1 MASNREDPASISRR
15 NAIQT
20 LISIGAGS
28 LIAPRF
34 LDAQGA
40 PALNMRTIPHSGEK
54 LPVLGLGSWITF
66 NVGNDPDAL
75 KNCAQVVSHFAG
87 RGGRLIDSSPMYG
100 SSQATIGYAL
110 RTLKDKSAIF
120 SADKVWTSSASE
132 AAPQIA
138 ETEKRWGVAK
148 LDLLEVHNLERWE
161 LHLPKLFA
169 MKAAGQL
176 RYVGVTTSHN
186 RRLDETEQ
194 IMRTQ
199 PIDFVQFT
207 YNIVD
212 REPEQRLLP
221 LAQERGIAVITNR
234 PFQEG
239 ELIQRLQGRPLPPW
253 AAEIGAPTWPRFLL
267 SYIVSHPAV
276 TCAIPATS
284 QVAHVEENM
293 SAAYGTL
300 PDAPTRKRMAAYVDS
315 LS

>member
-1 MASNREDPASISRR
+1 VKRNAELSRR
-15 NAIQT
+15 EALQA
-20 LISIGAGS
+20 LAAIGAGA
-28 LIAPRF
+28 LLGA
-34 LDAQGA
+34 DALAAQAA
-40 PALNMRTIPHSGEK
+40 PALNLRTIPKSGEK

-66 NVGNDPDAL
+66 NVGDDPDAL
-75 KNCAQVVSHFAG
+75 KNCAQVMGHFAA

-110 RTLKDKSAIF
+110 RTIHDRAVIF

-132 AAPQIA
+132 AAAQIA
-138 ETEKRWGVAK
+138 ETERRWGVAK
-148 LDLLEVHNLERWE
+148 LDLLEVHNLEGWE
-161 LHLPKLFA
+161 AHLPRLFA

-186 RRLDETEQ
+186 RRMDETEKL
-194 IMRTQ
+194 MRTQ
-199 PIDFVQFT
+199 PLDFVQFT
-207 YNIVD
+207 YNILD

-234 PFQEG
+234 PFREG
-239 ELIQRLQGRPLPPW
+239 ELLQQLKGQPLPAW

-267 SYIVSHPAV
+267 KYIASHPAV

-293 SAAYGTL
+293 DAAYGPL